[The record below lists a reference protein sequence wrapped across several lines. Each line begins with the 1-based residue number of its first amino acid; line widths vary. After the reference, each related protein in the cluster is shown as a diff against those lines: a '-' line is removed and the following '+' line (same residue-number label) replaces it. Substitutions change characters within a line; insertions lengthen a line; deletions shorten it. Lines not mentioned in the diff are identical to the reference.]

1 MLFLH
6 VMCTARMPGDQE
18 SNKRALHTLGW
29 KLQLKATVW
38 VLGMEPQVLYKG
50 MLTALVVC

>member
-18 SNKRALHTLGW
+18 SNKRALHILGW